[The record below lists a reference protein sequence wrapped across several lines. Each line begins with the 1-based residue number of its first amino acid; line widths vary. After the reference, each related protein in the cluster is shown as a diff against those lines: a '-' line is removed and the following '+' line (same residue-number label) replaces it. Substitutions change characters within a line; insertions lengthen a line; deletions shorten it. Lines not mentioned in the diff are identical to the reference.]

1 MIRKAAPPFFDAI
14 TGKATKFPNP
24 TAEPAAARIKPNL
37 ELNFP
42 LASALKLQ
50 YFQRIRIFL
59 LSVLARFYQC
69 P

>member
-42 LASALKLQ
+42 LASAIKTPV
-50 YFQRIRIFL
+50 F
-59 LSVLARFYQC
+59 SVY
-69 P
+69 